1 MGSYIIKRILQMLA
15 VIILV
20 SVFIFLLMSFLPGD
34 PVYALRGDLISPEE
48 YHQTYLQLGLD
59 KPIIVRYFTWLFAAF
74 HGDFGTSV
82 QFHEPI
88 SQLLSERIPVTIYLA
103 LISFVIS
110 ALTGVIFGVITAVFR
125 GKKIDTV
132 ITLLANITV
141 CMPQFWIGILV
152 MYIFSLK
159 LGWLPSF
166 GFTWPWVNLGKS
178 IQQSIM
184 PIFCLALGGIASTT
198 RQTRSSM
205 LEVIQQDYVRTARS
219 KGMKEKRVILIHVL
233 RNGLLPVITLTGL
246 RLSFVLGGSM
256 FIESV
261 FSIPGMGSLLVKSI
275 MARDIPVVQA
285 CVLITAALT
294 CVINLLTDIL
304 YAAVDPRIRFERGEA

>member
-15 VIILV
+15 VIFLV

-48 YHQTYLQLGLD
+48 YRQTYLQLGLD
-59 KPIIVRYFTWLFAAF
+59 KPILARYFTWLLAAM
-74 HGDFGTSV
+74 HGDFGISV
-82 QFHEPI
+82 QFHESI
-88 SQLLSERIPVTIYLA
+88 SNLLSQRIPITLYLT

-110 ALTGVIFGVITAVFR
+110 VFTGMIFGVITAVFR

-166 GFTWPWVNLGKS
+166 GFTWPWVDPAKS
-178 IQQSIM
+178 IRQTIM
-184 PIFCLALGGIASTT
+184 PIFCLSLGGIASTT

-219 KGMKEKRVILIHVL
+219 KGMKERRVILIHAL
-233 RNGLLPVITLTGL
+233 RNGLLPVITLMGL
-246 RLSFVLGGSM
+246 RLGSVLGGSM

-261 FSIPGMGSLLVKSI
+261 FSISGMGSLLVKSI

-285 CVLITAALT
+285 CVLITAVMT
-294 CVINLLTDIL
+294 CAINLITDIL
-304 YAAVDPRIRFERGEA
+304 YAAADPRIRFERGES

>member
-15 VIILV
+15 VMLMV
-20 SVFIFLLMSFLPGD
+20 SAFIFLLMSFLPGD

-48 YHQTYLQLGLD
+48 YRQTFIQLGLD
-59 KPIIVRYFTWLFAAF
+59 KPIFVRYLSWLFGAVC
-74 HGDFGTSV
+74 GNFGMSV

-88 SQLLSERIPVTIYLA
+88 SQLLVERIPITLYLA
-103 LISFVIS
+103 LVSFVIS
-110 ALTGVIFGVITAVFR
+110 VLLGVIFGIITAVFR
-125 GKKIDTV
+125 GKKVDTI

-152 MYIFSLK
+152 MYIFALK

-166 GFTWPWVNLGKS
+166 GFTMPWVDFG
-178 IQQSIM
+178 QSVKQTIM
-184 PIFCLALGGIASTT
+184 PIFCLSLGGVASTT

-205 LEVIQQDYVRTARS
+205 LEVIRQDYVRTARS
-219 KGMKEKRVILIHVL
+219 KGMQEKRVILIHAL
-233 RNGLLPVITLTGL
+233 RNALLPVITLTGL

-294 CVINLLTDIL
+294 CIINLLTDIL
-304 YAAVDPRIRFERGEA
+304 YAAVDPRIRFERGEI